1 MAIIWKGAITFGL
14 VNIPVELRPAV
25 RSGGDSVSFR
35 QLHKEDN
42 SPIHLDRVCD
52 ADGAVVPWGDIVK
65 GYEYAKGKFIVIS
78 DEEIKAATVATAKTL
93 DIMDFVKESDIDER
107 YFETPYYCV
116 PQKGAERAYALLR
129 EAMRKTGMVGIGKFS
144 LRQKEQLASIK
155 AAGEALVLEIMR
167 FATELVDPSDLSF
180 PASDG
185 VRPAELKM
193 AEQLIE
199 SLTQPFEPTKY
210 RDDYHENIMAIIK
223 AKLKGEKIDVEEPAE
238 PTGTDVLDLMA
249 KLQESLK
256 QGGKKK
262 GPAPA
267 EPEPEAASAAGEE
280 ARPARAKRAP
290 RPRKT
295 A

>member
-1 MAIIWKGAITFGL
+1 
-14 VNIPVELRPAV
+14 
-25 RSGGDSVSFR
+25 
-35 QLHKEDN
+35 
-42 SPIHLDRVCD
+42 
-52 ADGAVVPWGDIVK
+52 VK
-65 GYEYAKGKFIVIS
+65 GYEYAKGKFVVVT

-93 DIMDFVKESDIDER
+93 DIQDFVKAEDIDER
-107 YFETPYYCV
+107 YFETPYFCV

-155 AAGEALVLEIMR
+155 AQGDALVLEIMR
-167 FATELVDPSDLSF
+167 FATELVDASDLSF
-180 PASDG
+180 PSTDG
-185 VRPAELKM
+185 VRPGELKM

-210 RDDYHENIMAIIK
+210 RDDYHANIMAIIK
-223 AKLKGEKIDVEEPAE
+223 AKLKGEHIDVEEPAE

-256 QGGKKK
+256 QGKKK
-262 GPAPA
+262 APA
-267 EPEPEAASAAGEE
+267 AAAADEPPTDDEA
-280 ARPARAKRAP
+280 ARPARAKRAK
-290 RPRKT
+290 RKT

>member
-1 MAIIWKGAITFGL
+1 MATIWKGAITFGL

-25 RSGGDSVSFR
+25 RAGGDTVSFR
-35 QLHKEDN
+35 QLHKADN
-42 SPIHLDRVCD
+42 STIHLDRVCD
-52 ADGAVVPWGDIVK
+52 AEGVVVPWGDIVK
-65 GYEYAKGKFIVIS
+65 GYEYAKGKFVVIT
-78 DEEIKAATVATAKTL
+78 DEEIKAATVTTAKAL
-93 DIMDFVKESDIDER
+93 DIQDFVKADDIDER
-107 YFETPYYCV
+107 YFETPYFCV

-129 EAMRKTGMVGIGKFS
+129 DAMRKTGMVGIGKFS

-155 AAGEALVLEIMR
+155 AQGDALVLEIMR
-167 FATELVDPSDLSF
+167 FASELVDPSDLTF
-180 PASDG
+180 PSSEG

-223 AKLKGEKIDVEEPAE
+223 AKLKGEHIDVEEPAE

-256 QGGKKK
+256 QGKKK
-262 GPAPA
+262 APA
-267 EPEPEAASAAGEE
+267 APEEPAAADADQP
-280 ARPARAKRAP
+280 PARAKRAP